1 MCKLRGVN
9 VVKTKYG
16 TYSLHYTNL
25 DGIRRRLSVGP
36 DEGFAYRR
44 ANQFEGW
51 ILEGKDPERELQR
64 VRQEE
69 NAKQI
74 TLKEFFPEY
83 MERHGPHL
91 SERTKEQYRFRY
103 KMISQC
109 QEILDC
115 PLVHITKRM
124 VLDYMNRRI
133 SRDGVSNATAN
144 RESTFIKGIL
154 SRAVEW
160 DLLKYN
166 PLSRLRL
173 LSEASK
179 REVNLSTEQAR
190 ELLKALPR
198 GVDLIVEFALLTG
211 IRKENILS
219 LKIDQLKLNDGDP
232 ERLGPVGEIE
242 LLAKGDKR
250 MRLPLSK
257 QAVDVLRRAIGDR
270 SEGSDGYVFLN
281 PRSGD
286 RYYDIFDT
294 FSKAVEKV
302 GLKVNGGRFVFH
314 DLRHAFATLLHS
326 KGVGLDVI
334 RQLLGHNN
342 LSTTDQ
348 YTTYNISRT
357 AQALENLPELR

>member
-1 MCKLRGVN
+1 M
-9 VVKTKYG
+9 KTKYG

-64 VRQEE
+64 IKQEE
-69 NAKQI
+69 KAKQI

-83 MERHGPHL
+83 MQRHSPHL
-91 SERTKEQYRFRY
+91 SERTKEQYRFRF

-124 VLDYMNRRI
+124 VLDYMNDRI
-133 SRDGVSNATAN
+133 ARGVSNATAN
-144 RESTFIKGIL
+144 REATFIKGVL

-160 DLLKYN
+160 DVLKYN
-166 PLSRLRL
+166 PLSRLKL
-173 LSEASK
+173 LPEAPK
-179 REVNLSTEQAR
+179 REVNLSTEQAK
-190 ELLKALPR
+190 ELLQALPT

-219 LKIDQLKLNDGDP
+219 LKIDQLKLNNSESEG
-232 ERLGPVGEIE
+232 LGPVGEVE
-242 LLAKGDKR
+242 LLAKGNKR
-250 MRLPLSK
+250 LRLPLSQ
-257 QAVDVLRRAIGDR
+257 QAVDVLRRAIGAR
-270 SEGSDGYVFLN
+270 LEGSVFLN
-281 PRSGD
+281 PRSCD
-286 RYYDIFDT
+286 RYYDICDT

-314 DLRHAFATLLHS
+314 DLRHAFATHLHS
-326 KGVGLDVI
+326 KGVSLDII
-334 RQLLGHNN
+334 RQLLGHND
-342 LSTTDQ
+342 LATTDQ
-348 YTTYNISRT
+348 YTTYNIART
-357 AQALENLPELR
+357 SKALEKLPKIR